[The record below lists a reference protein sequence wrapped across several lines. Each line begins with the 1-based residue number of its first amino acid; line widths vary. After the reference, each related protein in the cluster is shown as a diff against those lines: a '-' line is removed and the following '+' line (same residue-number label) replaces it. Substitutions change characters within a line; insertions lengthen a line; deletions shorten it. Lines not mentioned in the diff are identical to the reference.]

1 MLHVKQGNTMET
13 KLKNIAEIYTGF
25 TQRPPEKSV
34 NTFDVKAIQIKD
46 LTKDQVVISQ
56 DQWSELEWAYDSK
69 PQFLKHNSLIVVAR
83 GEPRAYV
90 FKGQKADQVV
100 VSNQFIIVN
109 LISDE
114 IKPEFL
120 VWYFNHA
127 QEMRSYFEMHS
138 RGSTLMMLSIS
149 TLKEASIAIPSLA
162 QQEEI
167 LRLTEEADK
176 EALIFQQL
184 TALRAEYNQAK
195 SEQILMQAKVAQ

>member
-1 MLHVKQGNTMET
+1 MET

-34 NTFDVKAIQIKD
+34 NTFDLKTIQIKD
-46 LTKDQVVISQ
+46 LIKNQVVIAV
-56 DQWSELEWAYDSK
+56 DQLSDIEWAYDSK

-100 VSNQFIIVN
+100 VSNQFIVVN
-109 LISDE
+109 LKTDDL
-114 IKPEFL
+114 KPEFL
-120 VWYFNHA
+120 AWYFN
-127 QEMRSYFEMHS
+127 QSQVMRSYFEMNS
-138 RGSTLMMLSIS
+138 RGSLLMMLSIS
-149 TLKEASIAIPSLA
+149 TLKEASIVIPSLN

-167 LRLTEEADK
+167 LRLAQEVDK
-176 EALIFQQL
+176 EALVFQQL
-184 TALRAEYNQAK
+184 SALRAEYNQAM